1 MTMISPLQNI
11 HSKGSFGNFENKTE
25 NELLKISELKNLLI
39 VQIVQYKNSS
49 IKINDIK
56 LSNLQFVNEAQKVVA
71 NENLRILWNSP
82 NYWLVV
88 SKKKEL
94 FSEILKNF
102 NDSDFAVTDLS
113 HSKAIIEIEGPNVK
127 EVLKKGCPFNFNIF
141 SKNMCINSSYNGI
154 SFLVDM
160 VEDDPEKA
168 RIFSLRSF
176 GESMYHSITDASLES
191 VSYTHLTLPT
201 TPYV

>member
-11 HSKGSFGNFENKTE
+11 HSKGSYGNFENKTE

-56 LSNLQFVNEAQKVVA
+56 LNNLQFVNEAQKVVSS
-71 NENLRILWNSP
+71 ENLRILWNSP
-82 NYWLVV
+82 NNWLVV
-88 SKKKEL
+88 SINKEL

-113 HSKAIIEIEGPNVK
+113 HSKAIIEIEGPNDK

-176 GESMYHSITDASLES
+176 GESMYHSITDASLE
-191 VSYTHLTLPT
+191 YG
-201 TPYV
+201 YKCI

>member
-11 HSKGSFGNFENKTE
+11 HSEGSFGNFENKTE

-56 LSNLQFVNEAQKVVA
+56 LNNLQFVNEAQKVVA
-71 NENLRILWNSP
+71 SENLRILWNSP
-82 NYWLVV
+82 NNWLVV

-141 SKNMCINSSYNGI
+141 TKNMCINSSYNGI

-176 GESMYHSITDASLES
+176 GESMYHSITDASLE
-191 VSYTHLTLPT
+191 YG
-201 TPYV
+201 YKCI

>member
-11 HSKGSFGNFENKTE
+11 HSEGSYGNFENKTE

-56 LSNLQFVNEAQKVVA
+56 LNNLQFVNEAQKVVA

-82 NYWLVV
+82 NNWLVV
-88 SKKKEL
+88 SNKKEL

-102 NDSDFAVTDLS
+102 NDNDFAVTDLS

-176 GESMYHSITDASLES
+176 GESMYHSITDASLE
-191 VSYTHLTLPT
+191 YG
-201 TPYV
+201 YKCI

>member
-11 HSKGSFGNFENKTE
+11 HSEGSYGNFENKTE

-56 LSNLQFVNEAQKVVA
+56 LDNLQFINEAQKVVS
-71 NENLRILWNSP
+71 NKNLRILWNSP
-82 NYWLVV
+82 NNWLVV
-88 SKKKEL
+88 SNKKEFL
-94 FSEILKNF
+94 SEILKNF
-102 NDSDFAVTDLS
+102 KESDFAVTDLS

-176 GESMYHSITDASLES
+176 GESMYHSITDASLE
-191 VSYTHLTLPT
+191 YG
-201 TPYV
+201 YKCI